1 MKSNGTR
8 IAAALGAIALVVVLF
23 FAFRGADGSDD
34 STTASVAT
42 TSTTSESNAGEGGKP
57 EAPRPPEVPTINVVG
72 GEPEGGVAD
81 LTFDKG
87 DQIRF
92 VVESDTADEVHVHGY
107 DVEEEVPAGGSAEF
121 DFPADIDGIYEVELH
136 GSEIQIAELTVNP

>member
-8 IAAALGAIALVVVLF
+8 IAAALGAVVVVVVLF
-23 FAFRGADGSDD
+23 FVFKGDDGSDD
-34 STTASVAT
+34 ATTASVAT
-42 TSTTSESNAGEGGKP
+42 TSTTSESNAGGGDKP
-57 EAPRPPEVPTINVVG
+57 EVPNAPEVPTINVVG

-92 VVESDTADEVHVHGY
+92 VVMSDTADEVHVHGY
-107 DVEEEVPAGGSAEF
+107 DIEEEVPAGGSAEF
-121 DFPADIDGIYEVELH
+121 DFPADSDGIYEVELH
-136 GSEIQIAELTVNP
+136 SSETQIAELTVNP